1 MFKPGLPEL
10 IVIFLAIILLF
21 GAKALPDIARG
32 LGEAIRNFK
41 KSLREIT
48 EDETPQTP
56 SDGEKNA

>member
-48 EDETPQTP
+48 EEETRQAP
-56 SDGEKNA
+56 SDEENKS